1 MGRLASLLARREQD
15 EGAPNWDS
23 TEADPTAIVPHDH
36 GPEADRLLHQA
47 LGRHTFLGEAALVVA
62 WALFSVVIFHF
73 LTVNRTLAW
82 LFVFASAVMVAVIL
96 VFRRVAE
103 RRIRLGLHDAG
114 VALRSI
120 QSVTDPG
127 LSFLPLDAL
136 LDELL
141 ARTGR
146 VVGGDVAT
154 IFLVTAD
161 GASLTVRASYG
172 LDARVTE
179 GLEVL
184 VGEGVVGEVASRAQ
198 AVILNDVAEA
208 TETAPLLRQ
217 RVASLV
223 AAPLLVGGQVIGVV
237 QVGTRVRHRFQERDL
252 QLLQLVADRS
262 AASIERARLDEAE
275 RRSRLGA
282 EHARQHVAILARAGD
297 VLATA
302 LESYDEA
309 MVRLVDVVVPSFA
322 DWFAVDVVDEQGTL
336 RRVADG
342 ADGRW
347 ANAHT
352 RHPHPEGEVLVRRVL
367 ASGRPEVVIRTRR
380 FGPPHGGEPA
390 EPGGYTE
397 MDPESDIESMVVVPV
412 HLRGLS
418 FGALSFVTGI
428 GRRGYRLSDVE
439 TAAGLAE
446 RVAIA
451 VERVLLWDESRQA
464 EQAAT
469 RHAAQ
474 LRRLMEAAL
483 AVNAPLA
490 EPQVL
495 RVLSEH
501 GRRVLDAEQAV
512 VLVLAPGE
520 LLANSGGLVDGVE
533 VSAPAGV
540 PDSLAPVIQAASRL
554 VAGANRPLRS
564 TGGADDPAMSVE
576 MATAGSRAVPWM
588 AVPLVDSTGTRN
600 RAIVVLGRE
609 RPFNAEDESVLV
621 LLAQMATVALDNA
634 RLYQAV
640 QGNEQRLQAVVESS
654 PLAIAE
660 LDLSG
665 AARWWNGAAGSLL
678 GWGAPSNDAV
688 SDRTLRIPAADEA
701 AASALARLWDRTQH
715 GEATVGVQ
723 LGALRDDE
731 LLQLSV
737 STAPLLDHN
746 GSVTGILAVAED
758 VTERQRM
765 LEQFQQAERLSA
777 MARLAGGVAHDFNN
791 LLTVILGCSEILLR
805 QIDGGDPL
813 VTEVEAIQ
821 RAGHRAAALTSQLLA
836 IGHRQVGQPGVVDPD
851 GVVRAMEP
859 MLVRVIGEDVQLEL
873 VPPEPGGRILVDPAE
888 IERAVLNLAINARD
902 AMPKGGRLVIRTRV
916 VGADLPT
923 PQRIVALAV
932 SDTGTGMDEETAEHC
947 FEPFYTTKG
956 LAKGTGLG
964 LAAVHAMVTQAGG
977 QVSLD
982 TAPGRGTTI
991 TMWFPAV
998 EEDEETDVGGVLE
1011 QDSSGGDELV
1021 LVVED
1026 EDELRRLAVRELEER
1041 GYLVLAAA
1049 NGVEAMAVAHSLQRP
1064 VDLLVTDVVMP
1075 EMNGVEL
1082 AELLVELW
1090 PSLAVLFM
1098 SGHLD
1103 EGAMARH
1110 PLDPEADLL
1119 PKPFTPDQLGRRAR
1133 HALDRAALNRKT
1145 RGPKPMRAEASG
1157 A

>member
-1 MGRLASLLARREQD
+1 
-15 EGAPNWDS
+15 
-23 TEADPTAIVPHDH
+23 
-36 GPEADRLLHQA
+36 
-47 LGRHTFLGEAALVVA
+47 
-62 WALFSVVIFHF
+62 
-73 LTVNRTLAW
+73 
-82 LFVFASAVMVAVIL
+82 MVLVIL
-96 VFRRVAE
+96 LFRRVAE

-127 LSFLPLDAL
+127 LSFLPLDSL

-161 GASLTVRASYG
+161 RRSLTVRASYG
-172 LDARVTE
+172 LDALFLDRLQVR
-179 GLEVL
+179 
-184 VGEGVVGEVASRAQ
+184 VGEGVVGEVAARAQ
-198 AVILNDVAEA
+198 AVIVNHVAGS
-208 TETAPLLRQ
+208 TPTSPLLREQ
-217 RVASLV
+217 VSSLV
-223 AAPLLVGGQVIGVV
+223 AAPLLVGGEVIGVV
-237 QVGTRVRHRFQERDL
+237 QVGTRVHHRFQERDL

-342 ADGRW
+342 SNGRW
-347 ANAHT
+347 DDVTA
-352 RHPHPEGEVLVRRVL
+352 RHPHPEGEALVRRVL

-380 FGPPHGGEPA
+380 EGPPHGGEPA
-390 EPGGYTE
+390 LPGAYIETAA
-397 MDPESDIESMVVVPV
+397 ESDIESMLVVPV

-418 FGALSFVTGI
+418 FGALSFVTGL
-428 GRRGYRLSDVE
+428 GRRGYRRSDLE
-439 TAAGLAE
+439 TAGGLAE

-451 VERVLLWDESRQA
+451 VERVLLWGESRQA

-501 GRRVLDAEQAV
+501 GRRVLEAEQAV
-512 VLVLAPGE
+512 VLVLPPSATQPPFTALPSTELVPAGE
-520 LLANSGGLVDGVE
+520 TPTEVE
-533 VSAPAGV
+533 ISAPPILPGA
-540 PDSLAPVIQAASRL
+540 LAPVVHAACRL
-554 VAGANRPLRS
+554 VARANRPLRNA
-564 TGGADDPAMSVE
+564 GGPGEVDDPDIAAELASSG
-576 MATAGSRAVPWM
+576 ARTVPWM
-588 AVPLVDSTGTRN
+588 AVPLIDSKGTRN
-600 RAIVVLGRE
+600 RAIVVLGRA

-660 LDLSG
+660 LDLYG
-665 AARWWNGAAGSLL
+665 VARWWNGAAGSLF
-678 GWGAPSNDAV
+678 GWAGPVVGAQ
-688 SDRTLRIPAADEA
+688 RIPAADEA
-701 AASALARLWDRTQH
+701 AASALGRLWDRTRH
-715 GEATVGVQ
+715 GEATVGAQ
-723 LGALRDDE
+723 LAAHRDDE

-737 STAPLLDHN
+737 STAPLVDHE

-765 LEQFQQAERLSA
+765 LEQFQQAERLGA

-805 QIDGGDPL
+805 QIDAGDPL

-851 GVVRAMEP
+851 SIVRSMEP
-859 MLVRVIGEDVQLEL
+859 MLVRVMGEDVQLEL
-873 VPPEPGGRILVDPAE
+873 VPPDPGGRILVDPAE

-916 VGADLPT
+916 VGADLPA

-932 SDTGTGMDEETAEHC
+932 SDTGTGMDEVTAEHC

-956 LAKGTGLG
+956 MAKGTGLG

-977 QVSLD
+977 QVSVD

-991 TMWFPAV
+991 TLWFPAV
-998 EEDEETDVGGVLE
+998 EEEEGALARVSSE

-1049 NGVEAMAVAHSLQRP
+1049 NGVEAMAVARSLERP
-1064 VDLLVTDVVMP
+1064 IDLVVTDVVMP

-1082 AELLVELW
+1082 AESLVDLW
-1090 PSLAVLFM
+1090 PSVAVLFM

-1103 EGAMARH
+1103 EGAMERH
-1110 PLDPEADLL
+1110 PLDPDADLL

-1133 HALDRAALNRKT
+1133 QALDRAVANRKS
-1145 RGPKPMRAEASG
+1145 RVGSKQLRAEATG

>member
-1 MGRLASLLARREQD
+1 VGRWANLLARREQ
-15 EGAPNWDS
+15 EGGAPSWDAS
-23 TEADPTAIVPHDH
+23 PADPAAIVPDDH

-62 WALFSVVIFHF
+62 WALFSVVVYHY
-73 LTVNRTLAW
+73 LTTQHRTAASYTLAW
-82 LFVFASAVMVAVIL
+82 LFVGGSAVMVLVIL
-96 VFRRVAE
+96 LFRRVAE
-103 RRIRLGLHDAG
+103 RRIRLGLHDAA

-161 GASLTVRASYG
+161 GTGLTVRASYG
-172 LDARVTE
+172 LDAVLTT
-179 GLEVL
+179 GLEVQ
-184 VGEGVVGEVASRAQ
+184 VGEGVVGEVAARAQ
-198 AVILNDVAEA
+198 AVIVNDVAEA
-208 TETAPLLRQ
+208 AEAAPLLRQ

-237 QVGTRVRHRFQERDL
+237 QVGTRVRHRFHGRDL

-302 LESYDEA
+302 LESYEEA
-309 MVRLVDVVVPSFA
+309 MVRLVDVVVPAFA

-342 ADGRW
+342 SQGEWEALGS
-347 ANAHT
+347 
-352 RHPHPEGEVLVRRVL
+352 RHPHPEGEALVRGVL
-367 ASGRPEVVIRTRR
+367 ANGRPEVVIRSRR
-380 FGPPHGGEPA
+380 DGPPHGGEPGL
-390 EPGGYTE
+390 PGRYVETGS
-397 MDPESDIESMVVVPV
+397 DSDIESMLVVPV

-418 FGALSFVTGI
+418 FGALSFVTGP
-428 GRRGYRLSDVE
+428 GRRGYRRSDLD
-439 TAAGLAE
+439 TAGGLAE

-451 VERVLLWDESRQA
+451 VERVLLWSESRQA

-501 GRRVLDAEQAV
+501 GRRVLDVEQAV
-512 VLVLAPGE
+512 VMVLPRDGE
-520 LLANSGGLVDGVE
+520 LRAEVE
-533 VSAPAGV
+533 VSAPPAL
-540 PDSLAPVIQAASRL
+540 PATLAPVVAAACSL
-554 VAGANRPLRS
+554 VARANRPLRNA
-564 TGGADDPAMSVE
+564 GPIDVDDPVAAAELELSG
-576 MATAGSRAVPWM
+576 AGNVPWM
-588 AVPLVDSTGTRN
+588 AVPLTDSTGTRN
-600 RAIVVLGRE
+600 RAIVVLGRA

-678 GWGAPSNDAV
+678 GWDDPSAGEM
-688 SDRTLRIPAADEA
+688 RIPAADDA
-701 AASALARLWDRTQH
+701 AVSALARLWDRTRH

-723 LGALRDDE
+723 LAAERADE

-737 STAPLLDHN
+737 STAPLLDHE
-746 GSVTGILAVAED
+746 GTVTGILAVAED

-765 LEQFQQAERLSA
+765 LEQFQQAERLGA

-805 QIDGGDPL
+805 KIDATDPL
-813 VTEVEAIQ
+813 ATEVEAIQ

-836 IGHRQVGQPGVVDPD
+836 IGHRQVGQPEVVDPD
-851 GVVRAMEP
+851 SIVRSMEP
-859 MLVRVIGEDVQLEL
+859 MLVRVMGEDVELEL
-873 VPPEPGGRILVDPAE
+873 VPPDPRGRILVDPAE

-916 VGADLPT
+916 VGADLPA

-947 FEPFYTTKG
+947 FEPFFTTKG
-956 LAKGTGLG
+956 MAKGTGLG
-964 LAAVHAMVTQAGG
+964 LAAVHATVTQAGG

-982 TAPGRGTTI
+982 TALGRGTTI
-991 TMWFPAV
+991 TLWFPAV
-998 EEDEETDVGGVLE
+998 DEAEGDFEEVTSE
-1011 QDSSGGDELV
+1011 QDSGEGDELV

-1049 NGVEAMAVAHSLQRP
+1049 NGVEAMEVARSLERP
-1064 VDLLVTDVVMP
+1064 IDLLVTDVVMP

-1082 AELLVELW
+1082 AQSLLELW
-1090 PSLAVLFM
+1090 PSVAVLFM

-1103 EGAMARH
+1103 EGAMERH
-1110 PLDPEADLL
+1110 PLDPDADLL
-1119 PKPFTPDQLGRRAR
+1119 AKPFTPAQLARRAR
-1133 HALDRAALNRKT
+1133 HALDRAASKGRVA
-1145 RGPKPMRAEASG
+1145 PKRWRSEATG
-1157 A
+1157 T